1 MKQNVWQRLD
11 LLARN
16 LSPFAITILLV
27 ILGLVPLRIP
37 DISPVLPSI
46 AIIAVFYWSVH
57 RPDLMPIWAVFL
69 IGLIQDLLSAGP
81 MGVGILALLLVHG
94 IVASQRRWFVSASL
108 LFMWFTFALVAVGA
122 MLAIWLLNS
131 AYYGAMLDP
140 GPAVFAYFLTVAVY
154 PCLAWIF
161 AQAQRAFL
169 RQA

>member
-16 LSPFAITILLV
+16 LSPFALTTLLV
-27 ILGLVPLRIP
+27 ILGLVPLRVP

-81 MGVGILALLLVHG
+81 MGIGILSLLTVHG
-94 IVASQRRWFVSASL
+94 LVASQRRLFVGASML
-108 LFMWFTFALVAVGA
+108 LMWLAFALVAAAA
-122 MLAIWLLNS
+122 MLTVWLLSS
-131 AYYGAMLDP
+131 AYHGVMLEP
-140 GPAVFAYFLTVAVY
+140 GPAVFAYFLTVAFY